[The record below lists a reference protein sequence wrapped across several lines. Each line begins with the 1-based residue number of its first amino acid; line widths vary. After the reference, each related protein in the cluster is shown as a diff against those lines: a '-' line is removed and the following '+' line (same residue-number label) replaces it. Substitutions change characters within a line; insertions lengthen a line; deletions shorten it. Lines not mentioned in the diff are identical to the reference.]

1 LDKGPPYKT
10 VSGAAVLLSHRENM
24 NIQIFL
30 KIIITMNLF
39 RSRNWYSSPPLM
51 KPLLLLCK
59 RGLSWGDDLL
69 VFYYLSASEIW
80 SDKRGG
86 FWREWPSKRGTTG
99 IVYSKKFVKSYL

>member
-1 LDKGPPYKT
+1 MK
-10 VSGAAVLLSHRENM
+10 
-24 NIQIFL
+24 
-30 KIIITMNLF
+30 LF

-59 RGLSWGDDLL
+59 RGLSWGDNLL

-86 FWREWPSKRGTTG
+86 FWWEWPYKRGTTG
-99 IVYSKKFVKSYL
+99 IVYSKQFVKSYLW